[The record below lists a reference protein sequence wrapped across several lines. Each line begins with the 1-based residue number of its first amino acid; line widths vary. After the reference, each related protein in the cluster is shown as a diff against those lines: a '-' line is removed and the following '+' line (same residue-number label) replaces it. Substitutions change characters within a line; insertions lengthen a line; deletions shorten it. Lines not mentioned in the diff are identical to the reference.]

1 MSQPKHDS
9 PDTLVDVMLTED
21 EIAQI
26 DALIEERSTPS
37 HRLTRD
43 EVLKILLEQGR
54 KQVEEGV
61 SLVPFQEP
69 PSVED
74 APDKVKH

>member
-1 MSQPKHDS
+1 MSQPKHDP
-9 PDTLVDVMLTED
+9 PDTVVDVVLTDD
-21 EIAQI
+21 EIALI

-37 HRLTRD
+37 HRVTRE
-43 EVLKILLEQGR
+43 EVLGILLDQGR
-54 KQVEEGV
+54 TLVEEGV
-61 SLVPFQEP
+61 SLVPFLEP

>member
-61 SLVPFQEP
+61 SLVPFLEP
-69 PSVED
+69 RSGED